1 VPQTVNLPS
10 NGVQLG
16 HNQVGS
22 VTYSAYAS
30 AADTTTEVPIANA
43 QYLVGE
49 FFSGK
54 NATGVDQGRVSI
66 EVNVSLLTWSGRAG
80 VVEMLQWVFP
90 PPGTDA

>member
-1 VPQTVNLPS
+1 MPTTINLPG

-16 HNQVGS
+16 RDQVAS
-22 VTYSAYAS
+22 IVYSAYAS
-30 AADTTTEVPIANA
+30 VTDQSVEVPITSA

-54 NATGVDQGRVSI
+54 NATGVDQGRVTI
-66 EVNVSLLTWSGRAG
+66 GVNVSLLTWSGKANL
-80 VVEMLQWVFP
+80 VEMLQWVFP